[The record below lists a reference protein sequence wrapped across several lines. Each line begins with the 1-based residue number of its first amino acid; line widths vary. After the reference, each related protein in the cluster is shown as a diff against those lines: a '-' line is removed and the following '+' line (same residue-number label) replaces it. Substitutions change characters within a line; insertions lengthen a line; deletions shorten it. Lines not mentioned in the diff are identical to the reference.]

1 VVRARETLVG
11 AGTRERLCTVSTQSS
26 AGSGTGRAREGV
38 PEVALLT
45 CGVERM

>member
-26 AGSGTGRAREGV
+26 AGTGRAREGV